1 MADQDQDRIEGEEPA
16 NWDQAQNHAAETVD
30 DVATDTSDR
39 LDLEEEDRLPWLDS
53 DYDDDGNTGVDN
65 GRILGFVLLGLV
77 ALAAIVGGIWWASH
91 RQTDPNLV
99 ADGSL
104 IQASDAPYKEAPKDP
119 GGKTFAG
126 TGDTSF
132 AVSEGQT
139 RAVKLGEG
147 AAAPAAAGVRPSID
161 LGAKP
166 GAAPVAGAAGTDAPA
181 AGGVGVQV
189 AAFSTQ
195 ATAEAGWGRLV
206 AQHSALSGVPHRVVE
221 GKADIGTVYRLQAV
235 VSDAAGANAL
245 CSKLKAAGLNCQVK
259 N

>member
-1 MADQDQDRIEGEEPA
+1 MAVNDQDHVGGEEPA
-16 NWDQAQNHAAETVD
+16 NWDQVADDAAHD
-30 DVATDTSDR
+30 SGR
-39 LDLEEEDRLPWLDS
+39 LDLDEEERLPWLES
-53 DYDDDGNTGVDN
+53 DYDGDEYTGSDN

-104 IQASDAPYKEAPKDP
+104 IEATGGPYKEAPKRP
-119 GGKTFAG
+119 GGKTFDG
-126 TGDTSF
+126 TGDSSF

-139 RAVKLGEG
+139 RPAKLGEAGAGPKPAVDLTSKSG
-147 AAAPAAAGVRPSID
+147 AAAAVAAAG
-161 LGAKP
+161 
-166 GAAPVAGAAGTDAPA
+166 AAAHT

-189 AAFSTQ
+189 GAFSTQ
-195 ATAEAGWGRLV
+195 ATAESGWGKLA
-206 AQHSALSGVPHRVVE
+206 AQYAALSGVSHRVVE

-235 VSDAAGANAL
+235 AGDAAAASAL
-245 CSKLKAAGLNCQVK
+245 CGKLKSAGLNCQVK

>member
-1 MADQDQDRIEGEEPA
+1 MTDNDSDRFAEGE
-16 NWDQAQNHAAETVD
+16 AAKWE
-30 DVATDTSDR
+30 DTADNAESR
-39 LDLEEEDRLPWLDS
+39 LDLEEEERLPWLDS
-53 DYDDDGNTGVDN
+53 DDDDDDYGAVDN

-77 ALAAIVGGIWWASH
+77 ALAAIVGGVWWATH

-104 IQASDAPYKEAPKDP
+104 IEAPDQPYKEAPKDP

-139 RAVKLGEG
+139 RPARLGEATPAAKPG
-147 AAAPAAAGVRPSID
+147 TAVPAAAAPAAAN
-161 LGAKP
+161 
-166 GAAPVAGAAGTDAPA
+166 AAP

-189 AAFSTQ
+189 GAFSSQ
-195 ATAEAGWGRLV
+195 ATAEAGWGRLA
-206 AQHSALSGVPHRVVE
+206 AQHGALLSGVSHRVQE

-235 VSDAAGANAL
+235 AGDAAGASAL
-245 CSKLKAAGLNCQVK
+245 CGKL
-259 N
+259 